1 MKPEIKL
8 KFVKF
13 GSLMILILAA
23 ACSSIPPSSQTPDP
37 HLTTFTDQNKYYQ
50 IQVPNGWKHEQS
62 SGSHYYV
69 DTFTAPDSNAVIQ
82 NIAYDD
88 GTPIS
93 GSTNAQFAL
102 NLLDK
107 YFSASGQTNAITI
120 DDASMM
126 DDGSERLKW
135 TAASID
141 ASGISF
147 VEIRNQTTFLI
158 FTVEWK
164 NQYESQYFNML
175 TQVVSSY
182 TVP

>member
-1 MKPEIKL
+1 MKINNL
-8 KFVKF
+8 RSF
-13 GSLMILILAA
+13 SLVILFLAVG
-23 ACSSIPPSSQTPDP
+23 CTSITPTP
-37 HLTTFTDQNKYYQ
+37 AFPASNLTTFTDQNKYYQ
-50 IQVPNGWKHEQS
+50 IQLPKDWKHDQS
-62 SGSHYYV
+62 SGNHYYM
-69 DTFTAPDSNAVIQ
+69 DIFTSSDGNAVIQ

-107 YFSASGQTNAITI
+107 YFSTNGQTGSITI
-120 DDASMM
+120 SDTNMEN
-126 DDGSERLKW
+126 DGSERLNW
-135 TAASID
+135 TSVSTD

-147 VEIRNQTTFLI
+147 IEVRNETIFLI

-164 NQYESQYFNML
+164 NKYKSQYFNIL
-175 TQVVSSY
+175 DQVTASY

>member
-1 MKPEIKL
+1 MKIDN
-8 KFVKF
+8 FRF
-13 GSLMILILAA
+13 FSCMILLLAVG
-23 ACSSIPPSSQTPDP
+23 CSGITPTPAIPASN
-37 HLTTFTDQNKYYQ
+37 LTTFTDQNKYYQ
-50 IQVPNGWKHEQS
+50 IQLPKDWKHDQS
-62 SGSHYYV
+62 SGSHYYM
-69 DTFTAPDSNAVIQ
+69 DTFTSPDGNAAIQ

-107 YFSASGQTNAITI
+107 YFSANGQTGSITI
-120 DDASMM
+120 SDTNME
-126 DDGSERLKW
+126 DDGSERLSW
-135 TAASID
+135 ASASTD

-147 VEIRNQTTFLI
+147 IEVRNQTTFLI

-164 NQYESQYFNML
+164 NKYKSQYFNIL
-175 TQVVSSY
+175 DQVTASY

>member
-1 MKPEIKL
+1 MEL
-8 KFVKF
+8 NNFRF
-13 GSLMILILAA
+13 FSWMILLFAVG
-23 ACSSIPPSSQTPDP
+23 CSGITPTPAIPANN
-37 HLTTFTDQNKYYQ
+37 LTTFIDQNKYYQ
-50 IQVPNGWKHEQS
+50 IQLPKDWKHDPS
-62 SGSHYYV
+62 SGSHYYM
-69 DTFTAPDSNAVIQ
+69 DTFTSPDGNAVIQ

-107 YFSASGQTNAITI
+107 YFSTNGQTGSITI
-120 DDASMM
+120 SDTNMEN
-126 DDGSERLKW
+126 DGSERLSW
-135 TAASID
+135 TSATID

-147 VEIRNQTTFLI
+147 IEVRNQTTFLI

-164 NQYESQYFNML
+164 NKYKNQYFNIL
-175 TQVVSSY
+175 DQVVASY

>member
-1 MKPEIKL
+1 MKIINFRFYPW
-8 KFVKF
+8 
-13 GSLMILILAA
+13 MILLFVVGCSGITPTAA
-23 ACSSIPPSSQTPDP
+23 IPASN
-37 HLTTFTDQNKYYQ
+37 LTTFTDQNKYYQ
-50 IQVPNGWKHEQS
+50 IQLPKDWKHDQT
-62 SGSHYYV
+62 SGSHYYM
-69 DTFTAPDSNAVIQ
+69 DIFTSSDGNAVIQ

-107 YFSASGQTNAITI
+107 YFSTNGQTGSITI
-120 DDASMM
+120 SDTNMEN
-126 DDGSERLKW
+126 DGSERLSW
-135 TAASID
+135 ASDSMD

-147 VEIRNQTTFLI
+147 IEVRNETTFLI

-164 NQYESQYFNML
+164 NKYKGQYFDIL
-175 TQVVSSY
+175 DQVTASY

>member
-1 MKPEIKL
+1 M
-8 KFVKF
+8 
-13 GSLMILILAA
+13 
-23 ACSSIPPSSQTPDP
+23 
-37 HLTTFTDQNKYYQ
+37 
-50 IQVPNGWKHEQS
+50 
-62 SGSHYYV
+62 
-69 DTFTAPDSNAVIQ
+69 DTFTSPDGNAVIQ

-107 YFSASGQTNAITI
+107 YFSTNGQTGSITI
-120 DDASMM
+120 SDTNMEN
-126 DDGSERLKW
+126 DGSERLSW
-135 TAASID
+135 SSASMD

-147 VEIRNQTTFLI
+147 IEVRNQTTFLI

-164 NQYESQYFNML
+164 NNYKSQYFNIL
-175 TQVVSSY
+175 DQVTASY

>member
-1 MKPEIKL
+1 MKL
-8 KFVKF
+8 NNFRF
-13 GSLMILILAA
+13 FSLVILLLAVS
-23 ACSSIPPSSQTPDP
+23 CTSITPTP
-37 HLTTFTDQNKYYQ
+37 AIPASNLTMFTDQNKYYQ
-50 IQVPNGWKHEQS
+50 IQLPKDWKHDPS
-62 SGSHYYV
+62 SGSHYYM
-69 DTFTAPDSNAVIQ
+69 DTFISPDGNAVIQ

-107 YFSASGQTNAITI
+107 YFSTNGQTGSITI
-120 DDASMM
+120 SDTNMEN
-126 DDGSERLKW
+126 DGSERLSW
-135 TAASID
+135 SSASMD

-147 VEIRNQTTFLI
+147 IEVRNQTTFLV

-164 NQYESQYFNML
+164 NNYKSQYFNIL
-175 TQVVSSY
+175 DQVTASY

>member
-1 MKPEIKL
+1 MKL
-8 KFVKF
+8 NNFRF
-13 GSLMILILAA
+13 FSLMILVFAVG
-23 ACSSIPPSSQTPDP
+23 CSGITPTPAIPASN
-37 HLTTFTDQNKYYQ
+37 LTTFTDQNKYYQ
-50 IQVPNGWKHEQS
+50 IQLPKDWKHNQS
-62 SGSHYYV
+62 LGDDYYI
-69 DTFTAPDSNAVIQ
+69 DIFISPDGNAVIQ

-107 YFSASGQTNAITI
+107 YFSANGQTGSITI
-120 DDASMM
+120 SDTNME
-126 DDGSERLKW
+126 DDGSERLSW
-135 TAASID
+135 ASASAD

-147 VEIRNQTTFLI
+147 IEVRNQTTFLI

-164 NQYESQYFNML
+164 NKYKSQYFNIL
-175 TQVVSSY
+175 DQVTASY

>member
-1 MKPEIKL
+1 MKITN
-8 KFVKF
+8 FRF
-13 GSLMILILAA
+13 FSWLILLLAVGCTSTKPTSA
-23 ACSSIPPSSQTPDP
+23 IPASN
-37 HLTTFTDQNKYYQ
+37 LTTFTNQNKYYQ
-50 IQVPNGWKHEQS
+50 IQLPKDWKHDPS
-62 SGSHYYV
+62 SGSHYYM
-69 DTFTAPDSNAVIQ
+69 DTFTSPDGNAVIQ

-107 YFSASGQTNAITI
+107 YFSTNGQTGSITI
-120 DDASMM
+120 SDTSLM
-126 DDGSERLKW
+126 DDGSERLNW
-135 TAASID
+135 TSASTD

-147 VEIRNQTTFLI
+147 IEVRNQTTFLI

-164 NQYESQYFNML
+164 NKYKSQYFNIL
-175 TQVVSSY
+175 DQVTASY

>member
-1 MKPEIKL
+1 
-8 KFVKF
+8 V
-13 GSLMILILAA
+13 S
-23 ACSSIPPSSQTPDP
+23 CSGITPTP
-37 HLTTFTDQNKYYQ
+37 AVPASNLTTFTDQNKYYQ
-50 IQVPNGWKHEQS
+50 IQLPKDWKHDPS
-62 SGSHYYV
+62 SGSHYYM
-69 DTFTAPDSNAVIQ
+69 DTFTSPDGNAVIQ

-107 YFSASGQTNAITI
+107 YFSTNSQTGSITI
-120 DDASMM
+120 SDTNMEN
-126 DDGSERLKW
+126 DGSERLSW
-135 TAASID
+135 TSAATD

-147 VEIRNQTTFLI
+147 IEVRNQTTFLI

-164 NQYESQYFNML
+164 NKYKSQYFNIL
-175 TQVVSSY
+175 DQVTASY

>member
-1 MKPEIKL
+1 
-8 KFVKF
+8 
-13 GSLMILILAA
+13 
-23 ACSSIPPSSQTPDP
+23 
-37 HLTTFTDQNKYYQ
+37 
-50 IQVPNGWKHEQS
+50 
-62 SGSHYYV
+62 V
-69 DTFTAPDSNAVIQ
+69 DTFSAPDGNAVIQ

-88 GTPIS
+88 GTSIS

-107 YFSASGQTNAITI
+107 YFSANGQTNAITI
-120 DDASMM
+120 NDASMM

-135 TAASID
+135 TSASID

-164 NQYESQYFNML
+164 NQYKSQYFNTL
-175 TQVVSSY
+175 DQVVASY